1 MPRKIASKEDVRTR
15 LAELSGWQT
24 ATRNDGAVAKTLQ
37 DTRAM
42 DQIYP
47 LSEAA
52 FFDELFH
59 DIREIG
65 AWDLQEALDPKDRA
79 GASYPFIQFV
89 LCPIMR
95 CVGGVQSMLATQEVL
110 ATDEALMGVLG
121 FNAAQVQHG
130 SNDRGVSRRTK
141 PVEIRGALS
150 FETVA
155 DNLVTIGPA
164 RLAELFNG
172 AIRCVAKQGM
182 FPKRI
187 DAVLDATDD
196 EATPTY
202 TTDAADGEVPRVS
215 RAKRPDVRA
224 NTHAKKITGTV
235 FGWKVWIVFDP
246 VSKIPLAL
254 AIDGINVSDNEHA
267 DAVFD
272 QARRNVEGDAVI
284 RSVALDRGV
293 LDGDLLSRIDQD
305 AVVSIPAKS
314 NMTITV
320 DAREIARRAE
330 ALAAQG
336 NALDGCTDKER
347 IDRVTH
353 GSGKTTTV
361 EERNTTVVRIRD
373 LPCDWWRPGGSTS
386 AANAKH
392 FEPKQVNATVVL
404 RWDGAPTDAD
414 KEVVILD
421 TDPAAGPFVGFDAYD
436 ERSLIENTCNREA
449 KESWFLE
456 HHPKRS
462 EAGVRVHASV
472 VFLGMA
478 VVTAFRL
485 YQQQQVEAAESR
497 GEDTG
502 IGRYRRQLEAANRD
516 TGIVF
521 CGAHV
526 GIFRHDEVLML
537 VGVSVR
543 ARSLM
548 GVSTQTVL
556 DRCRARPQNTS

>member
-95 CVGGVQSMLATQEVL
+95 CVGGVQSMLATPGVL

-246 VSKIPLAL
+246 GSKIPLAL

-272 QARRNVEGDAVI
+272 GMTIAARAIGAQQGWLYLRGEYRYLLPHLQKVLERRRARGLLAGPPRAHRTAARHTRRAIRAPGLGDPGHGREWI
-284 RSVALDRGV
+284 RD
-293 LDGDLLSRIDQD
+293 LSRLRDIILAIDQGNEICCLPDCLAAPPADVAGWCAGVNAAVLGARYAPLAFD
-305 AVVSIPAKS
+305 AKDSLIRLSPHVVTSERELEQALALLES
-314 NMTITV
+314 
-320 DAREIARRAE
+320 EIARCRIGKSRA
-330 ALAAQG
+330 A
-336 NALDGCTDKER
+336 
-347 IDRVTH
+347 
-353 GSGKTTTV
+353 
-361 EERNTTVVRIRD
+361 
-373 LPCDWWRPGGSTS
+373 
-386 AANAKH
+386 
-392 FEPKQVNATVVL
+392 
-404 RWDGAPTDAD
+404 
-414 KEVVILD
+414 
-421 TDPAAGPFVGFDAYD
+421 
-436 ERSLIENTCNREA
+436 
-449 KESWFLE
+449 
-456 HHPKRS
+456 
-462 EAGVRVHASV
+462 
-472 VFLGMA
+472 
-478 VVTAFRL
+478 
-485 YQQQQVEAAESR
+485 
-497 GEDTG
+497 
-502 IGRYRRQLEAANRD
+502 
-516 TGIVF
+516 
-521 CGAHV
+521 
-526 GIFRHDEVLML
+526 
-537 VGVSVR
+537 
-543 ARSLM
+543 
-548 GVSTQTVL
+548 
-556 DRCRARPQNTS
+556 

>member
-37 DTRAM
+37 ETRAM

-47 LSEAA
+47 LREAA

-59 DIREIG
+59 YIREIG
-65 AWDLQEALDPKDRA
+65 AWDLLEALDPKDRD

-89 LCPIMR
+89 LCTIMR
-95 CVGGVQSMLATQEVL
+95 GVGGVQSMLATQEVL

-130 SNDRGVSRRTK
+130 SNDRGVSRRTN
-141 PVEIRGALS
+141 PVAIRGAFS

-155 DNLVTIGPA
+155 DNIVTIGPA
-164 RLAELFNG
+164 RLADMFNG
-172 AIRCVAKQGM
+172 AIRCLAKQRM

-202 TTDAADGEVPRVS
+202 TMDAADGAVPHVS
-215 RAKRPDVRA
+215 REKRPDVRA
-224 NTHAKKITGTV
+224 NKHAKKITVTV
-235 FGWKVWIVFDP
+235 FGWKLWIVFEP

-254 AIDGINVSDNEHA
+254 AIDGINVADNAHA
-267 DAVFD
+267 DAVLD
-272 QARRNVEGDAVI
+272 QARRNVEGYAVI
-284 RSVALDRGV
+284 RSVALDRGF
-293 LDGDLLSRIDQD
+293 LDGDLLARIGQD
-305 AVVSIPAKS
+305 TVVYIPAKATL
-314 NMTITV
+314 TITV
-320 DAREIARRAE
+320 DAREIARRAA

-336 NALDGCTDKER
+336 KALDGCTYKER
-347 IDRVTH
+347 IDRVKH
-353 GSGKTTTV
+353 GAGKTATV
-361 EERNTTVVRIRD
+361 EERTTVVVGIRD
-373 LPCDWWRPGGSTS
+373 LPCDWWTLEGSTS
-386 AANAKH
+386 AANAKD
-392 FEPKQVNATVVL
+392 FRPTLINATVVL
-404 RWDGAPTDAD
+404 RWDGAPKDAE
-414 KEVVILD
+414 KEVVILT
-421 TDPAAGPFVGFDAYD
+421 TDPATDPFVAFDAYD
-436 ERSLIENTCNREA
+436 DRSLIENTCNREA
-449 KESWFLE
+449 KESWLLE

-462 EAGVRVHASV
+462 EAGVRVHAYF
-472 VFLGMA
+472 VFLCMA

-485 YQQQQVEAAESR
+485 DQQQGEAAESR

-521 CGAHV
+521 CGAHF
-526 GIFRHDEVLML
+526 GIFRTYEVLML

-543 ARSLM
+543 ARAVM
-548 GVSTQTVL
+548 GGSTQTVL
-556 DRCRARPQNTS
+556 DRCRARPPHPA